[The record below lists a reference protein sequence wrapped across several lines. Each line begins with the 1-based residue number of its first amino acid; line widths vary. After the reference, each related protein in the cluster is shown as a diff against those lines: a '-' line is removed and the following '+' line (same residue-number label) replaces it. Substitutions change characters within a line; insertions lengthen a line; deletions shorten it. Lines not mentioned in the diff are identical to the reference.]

1 MSAAQRQPDE
11 GFGDRS
17 PGGEDPT
24 VRAAARFA
32 ALISIAGVAFL
43 VIAAAWASSCNEAAV
58 ETAACGVPQRVV
70 LALGSPVIFFIGAV
84 TAFVRTYRLYRD
96 DRTWWG
102 WQGAGWFL
110 IMLCFLILLMAGPP
124 IVGPPLFGAE

>member
-1 MSAAQRQPDE
+1 MPDDRRHPDE
-11 GFGDRS
+11 DVYGAR

-32 ALISIAGVAFL
+32 ALISAGGVAFL
-43 VIAAAWASSCNEAAV
+43 LIAATWASNCDRAAV

-70 LALGSPVIFFIGAV
+70 LALGSPVIFFVGAI
-84 TAFVRTYRLYRD
+84 TAFLRTYRLYSD
-96 DRTWWG
+96 DRPWWG

-124 IVGPPLFGAE
+124 IVGPGLFGVE